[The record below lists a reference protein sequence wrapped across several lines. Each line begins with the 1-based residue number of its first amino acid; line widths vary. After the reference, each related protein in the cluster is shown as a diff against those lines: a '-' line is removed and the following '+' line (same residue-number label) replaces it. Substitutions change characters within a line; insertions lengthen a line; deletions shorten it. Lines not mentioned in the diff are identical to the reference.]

1 MVTPKMN
8 VSSLAGRTEAT
19 KVQESKLLQQKK
31 ALPVELVANDLQ
43 GILGIDDK
51 KLERELKVLK

>member
-1 MVTPKMN
+1 MVTQKMN
-8 VSSLAGRTEAT
+8 VSSLAGRTETA
-19 KVQESKLLQQKK
+19 KVLESKPLQQKK

-43 GILGIDDK
+43 GILGIDDR

>member
-1 MVTPKMN
+1 MMTQKMN
-8 VSSLAGRTEAT
+8 ASSLAGRTETA
-19 KVQESKLLQQKK
+19 KVLESKPLQQKK

-43 GILGIDDK
+43 GILGIDDR